1 MPKTDASIALSLQ
14 DNLSAS
20 IKKAQTSLSAFDTDV
35 DGLQQRL
42 DALNRTKFELK
53 AVDLKKAKEEL
64 ASAKKAFEALGDAAT
79 ETERDTAKTRFDKA
93 TQNYENLRNQLDLL
107 SRQARQ
113 TKKDMLDAADSM
125 SKAENRAASSASGSL
140 SVNGVLSALGEAGA
154 WDLAG
159 DVASQWAGA
168 LVSSAGGSS
177 VSNLFSSALSTAGT
191 GAAIGSMIAPGI
203 GTAIGAGVGAVAG
216 LVSGAAANFE
226 NKDEA
231 FKSYYNDIY
240 DSVTESHAQSLTE
253 GSSVAAQR
261 QQDAIAFNQLLGA
274 GVGDQYLEDLR
285 ALASNTPM
293 EYEDLTAMSRALATG
308 FGDSPERML
317 ELMTAIGDAGSAV
330 GVTAADMATLAE
342 AMSRMESSDKAALE
356 YLNIF
361 QDRGIDVIGMLAKSI
376 GTSTG
381 GVYDMISKGQI
392 SGGYAVDV
400 IQKGMETAFS
410 GAMEE
415 MSRTFDGLTSTL
427 SDTMTEIDNARGEA
441 YNEERSKGLQANI
454 DAYGGS
460 LGQAM
465 EHIASL
471 TGGNQAYMENL
482 ADQYLREAYDAVLT
496 GAQTSLYTQDQ
507 QAALEELRSDYL
519 DNLYKAEHG
528 DQDAKLEL
536 ESLEKQIEAYA
547 TMSYEASDQY
557 KKVVETEEDL
567 MTFIGENTKSLDSWR
582 TKFEFSMNRTVG
594 LMGFTD
600 LAKQTDKEV
609 EEAGGYQI
617 YSGGGPVAYGEM
629 NILNGSNAYGLKRV
643 PYDNYVALLHEGE
656 RVLTASEARA
666 ADSSAARPVT
676 VTFTGPITINQDS
689 DIDTLAGKLAD
700 AITLA
705 TKAGVR

>member
-14 DNLSAS
+14 DNMSAS
-20 IKKAQTSLSAFDTDV
+20 IKKVQSSLSVFGTDV
-35 DGLQQRL
+35 DGLQKRL
-42 DALNRTKFELK
+42 DALNKTKFELK
-53 AVDLKKAKEEL
+53 TVNLKKAKEEL
-64 ASAKKAFEALGDAAT
+64 DSAKKALEALGDAAT
-79 ETERDTAKTRFDKA
+79 EAERDTAKTRFDKA

-107 SRQARQ
+107 SRQAKQ

-140 SVNGVLSALGEAGA
+140 STSGLLQSLSQAGLFNMLGDSIGTASNAIIGSALG
-154 WDLAG
+154 
-159 DVASQWAGA
+159 
-168 LVSSAGGSS
+168 SSAGNMVSS
-177 VSNLFSSALSTAGT
+177 VLGSAAS
-191 GAAIGSMIAPGI
+191 GAAIGSLAGPPGML
-203 GTAIGAGVGAVAG
+203 IGAGVGAIAG
-216 LVSGAAANFE
+216 GISGLTENFE
-226 NKDEA
+226 NEDET
-231 FKSYYNDIY
+231 FKSYYNDLY

-261 QQDAIAFNQLLGA
+261 EQDAIAFNQFLGD
-274 GVGDQYLEDLR
+274 GVGDAYLEDLR
-285 ALASNTPM
+285 GLAAETPF
-293 EYEDLTAMSRALATG
+293 EYDDLTTMSRSLATG
-308 FGDSPERML
+308 FSGDTERML
-317 ELMTAIGDAGSAV
+317 ELMTAIGDAGSAI
-330 GVTAADMATLAE
+330 GASTSDMQWMATAL
-342 AMSRMESSDKAALE
+342 SRMQNTGLAQLGE
-356 YLNIF
+356 LNMF
-361 QDRGIDVIGMLAKSI
+361 EDRGI
-376 GTSTG
+376 
-381 GVYDMISKGQI
+381 GVLGMISDALGVSKAEVRRMASSNKLDGQQV
-392 SGGYAVDV
+392 VDI
-400 IQKGMETAFS
+400 IQNGLEKYYS
-410 GAMEE
+410 GAMDE
-415 MSRTFDGLTSTL
+415 MSRTFFGLTSTL

-441 YNEERSKGLQANI
+441 YNEERSEGLQANI

-482 ADQYLREAYDAVLT
+482 ADQYRREAYDAVLT
-496 GAQTSLYTQDQ
+496 GAQTSIYTQEQ
-507 QAALEELRSDYL
+507 QAKLDEMRTEYL

-528 DQDAKLEL
+528 DQDAKFEL

-567 MTFIGENTKSLDSWR
+567 MDFIGENTKSLDSWR

-600 LAKQTDKEV
+600 LATQTDKEV

-629 NILNGSNAYGLKRV
+629 NILNGSNAFGLRRV
-643 PYDNYVALLHEGE
+643 PFDNYVALLHEGE

>member
-14 DNLSAS
+14 DNMSAS
-20 IKKAQTSLSAFDTDV
+20 IKKVQSSLSVFGTDV
-35 DGLQQRL
+35 DGLQKRL
-42 DALNRTKFELK
+42 DALNKTKFELK
-53 AVDLKKAKEEL
+53 TVNLKKAKEEL
-64 ASAKKAFEALGDAAT
+64 DSAKKALEALGDAAT

-107 SRQARQ
+107 SRQAKQ

-125 SKAENRAASSASGSL
+125 SKADNRAASSGLLQSL
-140 SVNGVLSALGEAGA
+140 SQAGLFNMLGDSIGTASNAIIGSALG
-154 WDLAG
+154 
-159 DVASQWAGA
+159 
-168 LVSSAGGSS
+168 SSAGNMVSS
-177 VSNLFSSALSTAGT
+177 VLGSAAS
-191 GAAIGSMIAPGI
+191 GAAIGSLAGLPGML
-203 GTAIGAGVGAVAG
+203 IGAGVGAIAG
-216 LVSGAAANFE
+216 GISGLTENFE
-226 NKDEA
+226 NEDEA
-231 FKSYYNDIY
+231 FKSYYNDLY

-261 QQDAIAFNQLLGA
+261 EQDAIAFNQLLGA

-285 ALASNTPM
+285 ALAANTPM

-330 GVTAADMATLAE
+330 GVTAADMAILAE

-465 EHIASL
+465 EHLASL

-507 QAALEELRSDYL
+507 QADLEALRSDYL

-536 ESLEKQIEAYA
+536 DNLEKQIEAYA

-567 MTFIGENTKSLDSWR
+567 MTFIGANTKSLDSWR

-600 LAKQTDKEV
+600 LATQTDKEV

-617 YSGGGPVAYGEM
+617 YSGGGPVPVGEM
-629 NILNGSNAYGLKRV
+629 TIMNGSNAYGLKRV
-643 PYDNYVALLHEGE
+643 PYDNYVALLHQGE

-676 VTFTGPITINQDS
+676 VTFSGPITINQDS

-700 AITLA
+700 AIELA
-705 TKAGVR
+705 MKAGVR